1 MNRGCC
7 HDPISTACANCI
19 ADINSECTRLGRGK
33 RELSDNS
40 TADIKL
46 ITVNSLG
53 EFYGIQA
60 IGIEDYIKKYRQNA
74 WRIGLDD
81 NRLIGELNVDPGH
94 SKTQPGEEDLRVKDL
109 FLDQY
114 YKSVEQKEFLGV
126 RTASTWAERDLEI
139 ERIRSTMR

>member
-1 MNRGCC
+1 MIQFLRLVLIVLLTSTVSVRSR
-7 HDPISTACANCI
+7 DPENV
-19 ADINSECTRLGRGK
+19 
-33 RELSDNS
+33 
-40 TADIKL
+40 KL
-46 ITVNSLG
+46 QTVPLPTFKSITVNSLG

-60 IGIEDYIKKYRQNA
+60 IGIEDYIKKYRQTA

-81 NRLIGELNVDPGH
+81 NRLIAELNIDTGRF
-94 SKTQPGEEDLRVKDL
+94 KTQPGEEDLRVKDL

-139 ERIRSTMR
+139 ERIRSTIR

>member
-1 MNRGCC
+1 MIQFLRLVLIVLLTSTVSARSR
-7 HDPISTACANCI
+7 DPDSMKLQTIPPPTF
-19 ADINSECTRLGRGK
+19 
-33 RELSDNS
+33 
-40 TADIKL
+40 KL

-114 YKSVEQKEFLGV
+114 YKSVEHKEFLGV

-139 ERIRSTMR
+139 ERIRSKIR

>member
-1 MNRGCC
+1 MIQFLRLVL
-7 HDPISTACANCI
+7 IVSLTSTVSARAWG
-19 ADINSECTRLGRGK
+19 AESVNSQTIPPP
-33 RELSDNS
+33 
-40 TADIKL
+40 TFKL

>member
-1 MNRGCC
+1 MIQFLRLVLIVFLTSTVSARSR
-7 HDPISTACANCI
+7 DPDSM
-19 ADINSECTRLGRGK
+19 
-33 RELSDNS
+33 
-40 TADIKL
+40 KL
-46 ITVNSLG
+46 QTIPLPTFKSITVNSLG

-81 NRLIGELNVDPGH
+81 NRLIGELNSDTGH
-94 SKTQPGEEDLRVKDL
+94 SKTQPGEQDLRVKDL

-139 ERIRSTMR
+139 ERIRSTIR